1 MKLVRPRDICMS
13 AFSVFRG
20 FGASGQVS
28 FALGLSHRIDFDQEI
43 WEAREL

>member
-1 MKLVRPRDICMS
+1 MKLVSLRYLKECT
-13 AFSVFRG
+13 FSYWG
-20 FGASGQVS
+20 FGASVQVS